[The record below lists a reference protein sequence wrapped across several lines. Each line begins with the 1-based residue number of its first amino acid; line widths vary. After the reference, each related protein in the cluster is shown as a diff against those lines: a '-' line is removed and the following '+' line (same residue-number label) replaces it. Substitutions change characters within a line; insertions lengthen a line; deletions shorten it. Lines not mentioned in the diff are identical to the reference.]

1 MQGEEGG
8 RHKQEESLCKGIKSS
23 KMGLGQTLEDW
34 TQERVGSPGEE
45 AQRRGRSQSRGALKK
60 DGNFILKGI
69 KAFL

>member
-8 RHKQEESLCKGIKSS
+8 RHKQESLCKGIKNS

-34 TQERVGSPGEE
+34 TQECVGSSGEE

-60 DGNFILKGI
+60 DGNFILKVI